1 MIRWLL
7 VVVATVAVYLVVLV
21 SLDRWDAA
29 IGTGLTVALAF
40 GARRFL
46 ALEGPAD
53 GPSILVRLAAFVPFA
68 LAVASDIL
76 IGTWHV
82 ARVTLG
88 LRPLVSPGIVK
99 VPIGPRTPS
108 GVAVTGLMLTLS
120 PGEFL
125 VDVDW
130 DERVMLI
137 HALDAADPDAVRR
150 HHARFYERYQRRVF
164 P

>member
-1 MIRWLL
+1 VSRWLL
-7 VVVATVAVYLVVLV
+7 VVGATVAVYLVVLV
-21 SLDRWDAA
+21 SLDPWDVA
-29 IGTGLTVALAF
+29 IGTALAVALAV

-46 ALEGPAD
+46 ALEGPPR
-53 GPSILVRLAAFVPFA
+53 GPGLVVRLVAFWPFAAAVAWDILV
-68 LAVASDIL
+68 
-76 IGTWHV
+76 GTWHV
-82 ARVTLG
+82 ALVTLR

-99 VPIGPRTPS
+99 VPIGPRTPN
-108 GVAVTGLMLTLS
+108 GVAITALVLTLS

-130 DERVMLI
+130 EERVMLI

-150 HHARFYERYQRRVF
+150 HHERFYERFQRNVF